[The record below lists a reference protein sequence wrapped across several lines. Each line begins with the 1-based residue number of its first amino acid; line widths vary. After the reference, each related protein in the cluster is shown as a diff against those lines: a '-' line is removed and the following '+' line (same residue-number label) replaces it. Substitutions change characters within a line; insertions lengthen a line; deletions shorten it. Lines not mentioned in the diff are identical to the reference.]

1 MLRAL
6 FNWISGL
13 LDETAC
19 EPPPRD
25 TSELVELRDRMR
37 SSHLE
42 VFPVPGRDLTLFVY
56 GGPNPAVITK
66 HGSFAGDTVEAALT
80 QVVRTAELDDL
91 RGILEIGGTLQD
103 RLVAAAS
110 MLANAWGSSPACD
123 DPGRRLIVEEFLV
136 RAVKLDE
143 SEVRLLRVPGRGQ
156 AAYRLLKYH
165 LVETSG
171 PHGDIQRTRSG
182 GVILTWRE
190 HAEDLHEGEPLPMRV

>member
-1 MLRAL
+1 MLRSL

-13 LDETAC
+13 LGGDEC
-19 EPPPRD
+19 GPPSLEA
-25 TSELVELRDRMR
+25 SELVELRDRMR

-42 VFPVPGRDLTLFVY
+42 VFPVSGRDLTLFVY
-56 GGPNPAVITK
+56 GGPHPAAITR
-66 HGSFAGDTVEAALT
+66 HGSFSGDTVEAALT

-91 RGILEIGGTLQD
+91 RGILEIGGILQD

-143 SEVRLLRVPGRGQ
+143 SEARLLRVPGRGQ

-165 LVETSG
+165 LVEASG
-171 PHGDIQRTRSG
+171 PHGDIQRTRAGDAIVSS
-182 GVILTWRE
+182 LETTC
-190 HAEDLHEGEPLPMRV
+190 